1 MIDSFNAIDDI
12 LANIKNEDSI
22 FRFNVDEKKAS
33 ELLKTFKEEKR
44 SSHLYDKFKELFPDF
59 KNSKDKTRIDELIK
73 LICGRKFK
81 LSPFETKEDSDDDND
96 KDTKTKDKSIEIN
109 DEFENKLL
117 EANLDDDNY
126 NLIIEAKKIYDTR
139 ILVNILK
146 DGNSLSTYMVN
157 IYNNHGEQ
165 LKELKNLI
173 YKYNKSEYYK
183 FFDKSEEKVKDKNG
197 KETTIKNYYSY
208 INNRADT
215 KLDDLYKRINKILN
229 ITDDKGKER
238 ENIPED
244 IKKIKDSMDK
254 QEFLLIQ
261 NSSNNGVLPYQL
273 NENELRTILE
283 KQGKYYS
290 FLLNKDKDYLH
301 PNRQEYKIVSLLKFK
316 IPYYVGPISNR
327 GDKDNK
333 HWASKY
339 NINEKLTP
347 WNFDDIVDRKKS
359 EENFIEKLTNNC
371 TYILGEK
378 TLPKNS
384 LCIQMF
390 NLLNFLN
397 NIKIDNKYIDEE
409 TKNYLID
416 NLYLKYTKI
425 DGKKFK
431 ECLKEKYKI
440 DVNVTYASG
449 LKEVEDNAYV
459 NTLSSYVKF
468 IDIYGEDFY
477 KDEDLFNNVEEIIKL
492 VTVLEDKD
500 NLKDKLKSETKFKLD
515 DKQIEKI
522 SNFGF
527 KGWSTL
533 CKKLLVDLKYEYID
547 NVTAEVKN
555 YNVLD
560 FLRHSFKDDN
570 NQDINYNFSF
580 IYNNEDS
587 KSGLITDFKKQVN
600 KLNDEYLNTHSMSE
614 NEIIDEAYISPMMKR
629 AVKQTF
635 KIINELLKYLHIE
648 QFDRIFVE
656 CTREKQE
663 SKNSKSR
670 KDLIL
675 EYYNAAKEFKDEV
688 EECKKEIGKFSPDQL
703 RSKKLFLYFMQ
714 LGKCVYTGEKID
726 LDDLLKSNSNYDIDH
741 IIPQAKLK
749 DDSFINTV
757 LVEKNINNRKQD
769 VYPLQ
774 RGTILTS
781 EGEKW
786 IRTLN
791 KANSN
796 LMPKDKMNRLLRTK
810 PLTENELVGFV
821 NRQLVSTNQSV
832 KAVCDLI
839 KEFKKVKNDND
850 LIYSKAGLV
859 SEFRNIF
866 KISKIRD
873 LNDYHHAHDAYLN
886 IVVGNVYYK
895 KFTNNF
901 SIRKLKEDFSKYN
914 DGYKSL
920 KTDPINIFRYNQ
932 NIKNTDNY
940 YWLAPKL
947 KKDEN
952 GNDIKDEFDL
962 TETGIKGS
970 TLEKVYKVIFD
981 IRPLCTHM
989 MYTQKGKSGFFNKI
1003 SYLEK
1008 KDRKEFDQ
1016 SKYLPLKSN
1025 LSFEKYGGYSDLTAP
1040 YFMLVKSKDKKGK
1053 KGYIYSLE
1061 NIPSVYIAEYL
1072 NKDGKL
1078 IKEKVEEYLSKVKNL
1093 NDPEIILDKLLIR
1106 TVIEIPAKIKT
1117 VTGEEKISYSYD
1129 NTVKLGISG
1138 KFGDRILLINLSQL
1152 MVDKKYH
1159 EYLRKISKYLG
1170 TNLDTNAKK
1179 ENQKKINTDKDDLE
1193 NGKFEEK
1200 TGFTKEVNEEIF
1212 EYLITDILK
1221 KNCYS
1226 QLASFKTHIDK
1237 LMTQNAKLKFKEL
1250 SIIDQLKCINSI
1262 LNLVSCKSVQ
1272 KTNLKML
1279 DLKERCSL
1287 YINKKL
1293 NSGLRI
1299 ISTSTTGLYK
1309 TILFTVPKDKE

>member
-1 MIDSFNAIDDI
+1 MSIWKNQKSQKYFLGLDIGTNSVGWCVTDENYNVIKKHAYEVDINGKRLGKTGAYLLGSRLFEEASDAKSRRQNRTNRRRLARRKYRIELLRGLFEEEMNKVDPLFFDRLDDSKLYPEDKKENIKNISQVIFTSKEEESNFYKEYPTIYHLRKAMIEKDEKFDLRLVFLVISHMIKYRGNFLRSGKIENVANDPKSLIDSFNAIDDI
-12 LANIKNEDSI
+12 LANIQNEDSI

-96 KDTKTKDKSIEIN
+96 KDTKTKDKAIEIN

-339 NINEKLTP
+339 NIKQKLTP

-384 LCIQMF
+384 LYIQMF

-522 SNFGF
+522 SNFSF

-635 KIINELLKYLHIE
+635 KIINELLKFLHIE

-663 SKNSKSR
+663 SKSSKSR

-714 LGKCVYTGEKID
+714 LGKCVYTG
-726 LDDLLKSNSNYDIDH
+726 
-741 IIPQAKLK
+741 
-749 DDSFINTV
+749 
-757 LVEKNINNRKQD
+757 
-769 VYPLQ
+769 
-774 RGTILTS
+774 
-781 EGEKW
+781 
-786 IRTLN
+786 
-791 KANSN
+791 
-796 LMPKDKMNRLLRTK
+796 
-810 PLTENELVGFV
+810 
-821 NRQLVSTNQSV
+821 
-832 KAVCDLI
+832 
-839 KEFKKVKNDND
+839 
-850 LIYSKAGLV
+850 
-859 SEFRNIF
+859 
-866 KISKIRD
+866 
-873 LNDYHHAHDAYLN
+873 
-886 IVVGNVYYK
+886 
-895 KFTNNF
+895 
-901 SIRKLKEDFSKYN
+901 
-914 DGYKSL
+914 
-920 KTDPINIFRYNQ
+920 
-932 NIKNTDNY
+932 
-940 YWLAPKL
+940 
-947 KKDEN
+947 
-952 GNDIKDEFDL
+952 
-962 TETGIKGS
+962 
-970 TLEKVYKVIFD
+970 
-981 IRPLCTHM
+981 
-989 MYTQKGKSGFFNKI
+989 
-1003 SYLEK
+1003 
-1008 KDRKEFDQ
+1008 
-1016 SKYLPLKSN
+1016 
-1025 LSFEKYGGYSDLTAP
+1025 
-1040 YFMLVKSKDKKGK
+1040 
-1053 KGYIYSLE
+1053 
-1061 NIPSVYIAEYL
+1061 
-1072 NKDGKL
+1072 
-1078 IKEKVEEYLSKVKNL
+1078 
-1093 NDPEIILDKLLIR
+1093 
-1106 TVIEIPAKIKT
+1106 
-1117 VTGEEKISYSYD
+1117 
-1129 NTVKLGISG
+1129 
-1138 KFGDRILLINLSQL
+1138 
-1152 MVDKKYH
+1152 
-1159 EYLRKISKYLG
+1159 
-1170 TNLDTNAKK
+1170 
-1179 ENQKKINTDKDDLE
+1179 
-1193 NGKFEEK
+1193 
-1200 TGFTKEVNEEIF
+1200 
-1212 EYLITDILK
+1212 
-1221 KNCYS
+1221 
-1226 QLASFKTHIDK
+1226 
-1237 LMTQNAKLKFKEL
+1237 
-1250 SIIDQLKCINSI
+1250 
-1262 LNLVSCKSVQ
+1262 
-1272 KTNLKML
+1272 
-1279 DLKERCSL
+1279 
-1287 YINKKL
+1287 
-1293 NSGLRI
+1293 
-1299 ISTSTTGLYK
+1299 
-1309 TILFTVPKDKE
+1309 